1 MDVIPQCTFAAA
13 SVVTNGELVISIST
27 SGKSPATSRRI
38 REHLETMLNTS
49 SLYTLGY
56 ENNKPTPIE
65 NQLLPYPVY
74 LLLKKRKC
82 VVLCERNTSE
92 IESRISLL
100 RKCGAD
106 VSCFDP
112 KLVKF
117 QDIED
122 AFLVITEKR
131 SYLGLLGDR
140 EANFIYES
148 LDSPNVGTFIT
159 PKLVIDDNLIISI
172 SVKNGLDH
180 TLANSI
186 HDRLRIQFENNGYGD
201 FIDILGRYRPEVL
214 KALPTPDKRKDFL
227 ESLIE
232 HVDNTS
238 QYERCCLGLDN
249 LECNAECLFNWV
261 RHGKIDQAQN
271 FISKQLTAQS

>member
-1 MDVIPQCTFAAA
+1 M
-13 SVVTNGELVISIST
+13 
-27 SGKSPATSRRI
+27 
-38 REHLETMLNTS
+38 
-49 SLYTLGY
+49 
-56 ENNKPTPIE
+56 
-65 NQLLPYPVY
+65 
-74 LLLKKRKC
+74 
-82 VVLCERNTSE
+82 RNTSE

-112 KLVKF
+112 KLVKY

-122 AFLVITEKR
+122 AFLVIAEKR